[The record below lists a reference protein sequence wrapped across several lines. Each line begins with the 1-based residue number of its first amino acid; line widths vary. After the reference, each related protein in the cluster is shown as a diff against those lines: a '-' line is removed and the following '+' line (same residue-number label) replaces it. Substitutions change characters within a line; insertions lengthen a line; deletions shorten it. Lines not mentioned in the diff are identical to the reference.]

1 MSKILNKLGI
11 KTRQQNADDEARRQQ
26 RLQDVEDYNKF
37 GRTRKTYGIAQLDA
51 GETLRT
57 GKNVFK
63 KGDVIENKGGRI
75 GVGNFDSLRKQK
87 GGKSEAAGNLG
98 DTTYG
103 DSTYKPTKGSRDNMS
118 KKDIRRERKILA
130 KEGRKNRRAEKMADD
145 KGMSNQQAKDFMQN
159 RRDRF
164 RQMGT
169 NFVKGLTGQA
179 MDTAVDDRLYR
190 RDGSGTL
197 QNMKTE
203 DGKTVDATSPYKG
216 SASKGFTDRGQ
227 SRNEADD
234 YVRSLNPK
242 KDDDLPSKMITI
254 PAYKVPEPKEVIE
267 EDTENKNKISLTPT
281 EPYKGHKIDSS
292 DQMPYTAT
300 ENVTQDKNIYTPE
313 QQRLNEMRKSEFS
326 RKAPL
331 GSSLGMSMF
340 GLPLGAASGM
350 INLAGNLISRKAGEK
365 QKKNIDRFAGRS
377 GG

>member
-1 MSKILNKLGI
+1 MTRKEKIE
-11 KTRQQNADDEARRQQ
+11 DERIRQQ

-37 GRTRKTYGIAQLDA
+37 GRTRTTRGIAKLDA

-63 KGDVIENKGGRI
+63 KGDIIENKGGRI

-87 GGKSEAAGNLG
+87 GGKSEAAGELG

-118 KKDIRRERKILA
+118 KKDIRRENKILA
-130 KEGRKNRRAEKMADD
+130 KEGRKNRRAEKMAKD
-145 KGMSNQQAKDFMQN
+145 KGMSNQQAKDFQQN

-169 NFVKGLTGQA
+169 NFVKGLTGNA
-179 MDTAVDDRLYR
+179 MDTAVDDRLMR

-203 DGKTVDATSPYKG
+203 DGKTVDATAPYKG

-254 PAYKVPEPKEVIE
+254 PAYKAPEPEDVIR
-267 EDTENKNKISLTPT
+267 EDTEDKTEKVLNPPKENNKMSNKNFPQNFVTKDTIAFGSQGA
-281 EPYKGHKIDSS
+281 KGNFYDSNQTITGFP
-292 DQMPYTAT
+292 DTA
-300 ENVTQDKNIYTPE
+300 
-313 QQRLNEMRKSEFS
+313 
-326 RKAPL
+326 KATN
-331 GSSLGMSMF
+331 F
-340 GLPLGAASGM
+340 
-350 INLAGNLISRKAGEK
+350 
-365 QKKNIDRFAGRS
+365 NIDLSKVDRS
-377 GG
+377 GIQDTINDFRRKKAESLINPKTPASKFNSLDILYDPTKQ

>member
-1 MSKILNKLGI
+1 
-11 KTRQQNADDEARRQQ
+11 
-26 RLQDVEDYNKF
+26 
-37 GRTRKTYGIAQLDA
+37 
-51 GETLRT
+51 
-57 GKNVFK
+57 
-63 KGDVIENKGGRI
+63 
-75 GVGNFDSLRKQK
+75 
-87 GGKSEAAGNLG
+87 
-98 DTTYG
+98 
-103 DSTYKPTKGSRDNMS
+103 MS

-169 NFVKGLTGQA
+169 NFVKGLTGNA
-179 MDTAVDDRLYR
+179 MDTAVDDRLMR

-203 DGKTVDATSPYKG
+203 DGKTYDATSPYKG
-216 SASKGFTDRGQ
+216 SASKNFSDRGGTRDEVDKYFDVIHPK
-227 SRNEADD
+227 SKTPPASKTPEEIKIKK
-234 YVRSLNPK
+234 NPK
-242 KDDDLPSKMITI
+242 
-254 PAYKVPEPKEVIE
+254 PEKVIE